1 MSSLG
6 NNTTDVTHREGE
18 PIPRKRRWPQYSLR
32 VLLLAMTVAA
42 IWLEIWTDRARR
54 QQRAVEMIRERGGS
68 VRYHPADAKVPG
80 LGWLRNRLGVDYF
93 DRVDIV
99 WLEGDRVADADL
111 EALQGVYGVEMLVLL
126 CPKVTDAGLAHLK
139 GLRNLKELR
148 IGGPRITDRGLMHLQ
163 HLPRL
168 TSLTLEC
175 CAISDE
181 DAESRTP
188 PRPNAVTGPRSRR
201 GSAARVLDAI
211 NSPTRME
218 FIGAPLKDCCEF
230 IQDYHTIEVRIAANV
245 LKEAKAHEG
254 FPVTCDVQ
262 HVSLGA
268 GLDRVL
274 EPMGLDW
281 IVAKDVLTI
290 TMRGHRDTRTVHVT
304 GAGLEYLKGLSQ
316 LRVLDVRIPQFT
328 GVGLEHLKAFDQL
341 EELHLDD
348 TQVTDADLV
357 HLAGLGRLRE
367 LSLRSTPISDAG
379 VKHLAKLSCLR
390 YLSLCNTRVADAGVR
405 HLAGLT
411 SLQNL
416 DLGNTGITD
425 VGLSH
430 LKGLTNLRDLWLN
443 STKITDAGLEHIQGL
458 TRLEKVMLHNTR
470 VTNAGVER
478 LMGLPQLRILVPPRG
493 GVKEL
498 QVK

>member
-1 MSSLG
+1 
-6 NNTTDVTHREGE
+6 
-18 PIPRKRRWPQYSLR
+18 
-32 VLLLAMTVAA
+32 VLLLVMTVAA
-42 IWLEIWTDRARR
+42 IWLGIWTDRARR
-54 QQRAVEMIRERGGS
+54 QQQAVKTIRERGGS
-68 VRYHPADAKVPG
+68 VRYNPANAKVPG

-111 EALQGVYGVEMLVLL
+111 EALQGLHGLEVLVLL
-126 CPKVTDAGLAHLK
+126 CPHVTDAGLAHLK

-181 DAESRTP
+181 DAESRASS
-188 PRPNAVTGPRSRR
+188 RPNAVTGPRSRR

-211 NSPTRME
+211 NCPTQLE
-218 FIGAPLKDCCEF
+218 FLGVPLKDCCEF
-230 IQDYHTIEVRIAANV
+230 IQDFHAIDVRIAASV

-262 HVSLGA
+262 HVSLHA

-281 IVAKDVLTI
+281 IIAKDVLMI
-290 TMRGHRDTRTVHVT
+290 TTRGHRGTRTVHVT

-316 LRVLDVRIPQFT
+316 LRVLDARISQFM

-357 HLAGLGRLRE
+357 HLAGLSRLRE
-367 LSLRSTPISDAG
+367 LTLRSTRITDAG
-379 VKHLAKLSCLR
+379 MP
-390 YLSLCNTRVADAGVR
+390 

-411 SLQNL
+411 SLEDL

-425 VGLSH
+425 
-430 LKGLTNLRDLWLN
+430 
-443 STKITDAGLEHIQGL
+443 AGLDHVQGL
-458 TRLEKVMLHNTR
+458 TRLEKVSLRHTR

-478 LMGLPQLRILVPPRG
+478 LVGLPQLRILVPPRG

-498 QVK
+498 KIK